1 MSRTDCCHPVSY
13 LALPFTLHY
22 WLKIIA
28 ASLPP
33 FLSSPRPCQLSL
45 PSLLLPQCSCRL
57 HINLQ
62 VQCPPTHS
70 QLATYPCSPGG
81 GNFSW
86 NCPSSDINPDSQR
99 EKGKLENFSRGQEI
113 VNSGVD
119 LPFPPHLKLAH
130 LLWITAQTSLPQKGF
145 HSLQAWTTSLQYVL
159 LTLGNCLSHHLS

>member
-1 MSRTDCCHPVSY
+1 MSRTDCRHPVSY

-119 LPFPPHLKLAH
+119 LPFPPHLVSFTGSSPIRINSKKVGTFVIKKKKCGMVDL
-130 LLWITAQTSLPQKGF
+130 
-145 HSLQAWTTSLQYVL
+145 
-159 LTLGNCLSHHLS
+159 